1 MASPSSKKV
10 IFAAMF
16 GNLTIA
22 VLKFGASAYTGSSAM
37 LSEAIHS
44 VVDTGNQVLLLYGIR
59 ASQKPADS
67 GHPFGYG
74 MELYF
79 WTFVVAILIF
89 ALGSGISIYE
99 GVIKVIEPHPVLSP
113 HVNYIVLGAA
123 MVFEGFALGVAINE
137 FRKVKGE
144 RGWMAEVR
152 HSKDPTIF
160 TVLFEDSAA
169 MLGLLAAF
177 IGILFAQLLDM
188 PVLDGVASI
197 VIGIILAMTA
207 VLLAIES
214 KGLLIGE
221 AASADTVAGI
231 RDILD
236 DEQGIL
242 TINEV
247 LTMHLGPRDV
257 LVNISIDFREGISS
271 GEVETTISNLERAV
285 KSAYPDVTRVFI
297 EAQGWASHQRSMDE
311 LAATEVPKLPETHE
325 GKD

>member
-1 MASPSSKKV
+1 MASPASRKV

-22 VLKFGASAYTGSSAM
+22 VLKFAAAAYTGSSAM

-44 VVDTGNQVLLLYGIR
+44 VVDTGNQVLLLYGIKAATR
-59 ASQKPADS
+59 PADS

-89 ALGSGISIYE
+89 ALGAGISIYE
-99 GVIKVIEPHPVLSP
+99 GVVKVIEPQAVLSP
-113 HVNYIVLGAA
+113 QVNYIVLAAA
-123 MVFEGFALGVAINE
+123 MVFEGFALGIAIKE
-137 FRKVKGE
+137 FRKVKGD
-144 RGWMAEVR
+144 RGWLQEVR
-152 HSKDPTIF
+152 RSKDPTIF

-169 MLGLLAAF
+169 MLGLMAAF
-177 IGILFAQLLDM
+177 IGILAAQLLNL

-197 VIGIILAMTA
+197 VIGVILAATA
-207 VLLAIES
+207 VLLAVES

-221 AASADTVAGI
+221 AASSETVAGI
-231 RDILD
+231 RDILGK
-236 DEQGIL
+236 EQGIL
-242 TINEV
+242 AINEV

-257 LVNISIDFREGISS
+257 LANISIDFREGISS

-285 KSAYPDVTRVFI
+285 KTTYPDVTRVFI

-311 LAATEVPKLPETHE
+311 LSAAEAPKEE
-325 GKD
+325 S